1 MRRTAAPKANSTVA
15 AGEGTP
21 LILPVAGGDR
31 RNVFGRVPFMRLLDA
46 RREFAEA
53 GRARVVIDERPALG
67 NVIGAVHG
75 GVLVTLL
82 DVVMASAAVSVFD
95 FARTA
100 VTLDLNTS
108 FLEPGRGRLNAD
120 GEVLHHDDS
129 VAWCRERLAG
139 YKCPR
144 GVSFLRELPLSAAGK
159 VLKNVLREQL
169 RA

>member
-1 MRRTAAPKANSTVA
+1 MMK
-15 AGEGTP
+15 
-21 LILPVAGGDR
+21 PVVGADR
-31 RNVFGRVPFMRLLDA
+31 RQLFGLVPFTRLLEA

-53 GRARVVIDERPALG
+53 GRARVAIDARPELG

-82 DVVMASAAVSVFD
+82 DVVMASAAVSLFD

-100 VTLDLNTS
+100 VTLDLHTS

-129 VAWCRERLAG
+129 VAWCSATVRDDSGRLVAQAQG
-139 YKCPR
+139 AFRY
-144 GVSFLRELPLSAAGK
+144 LPLPQP
-159 VLKNVLREQL
+159 VFNTTETTP
-169 RA
+169 